1 MALFCCCVGLVYTYL
16 AGHVGRTGDQGA
28 FRALARGYTHW
39 SSGRLE
45 EMDVNTN
52 HPEYCHVR
60 CTMTPSMKSIPYH
73 IYLLLGRDGE
83 LATIC
88 SATCECAAGYVVFCC
103 YTCTFSP
110 ITPSPNIP
118 IDQAYS
124 IYVCI
129 KPITLL
135 FIYFY
140 RKSASCT
147 HVSAVLHCL
156 ASLNP
161 ASFQLRPNLPPAH
174 VVGDDDTTPVT
185 SLPCQWKRP
194 KK

>member
-1 MALFCCCVGLVYTYL
+1 MRRPVKLLLPPSLVLLQVNRSIVVSIFTVINGLFCCVGLVYTYL

-103 YTCTFSP
+103 YTCVP
-110 ITPSPNIP
+110 
-118 IDQAYS
+118 
-124 IYVCI
+124 
-129 KPITLL
+129 
-135 FIYFY
+135 
-140 RKSASCT
+140 
-147 HVSAVLHCL
+147 
-156 ASLNP
+156 
-161 ASFQLRPNLPPAH
+161 
-174 VVGDDDTTPVT
+174 
-185 SLPCQWKRP
+185 SLPLPLTYTC
-194 KK
+194 

>member
-1 MALFCCCVGLVYTYL
+1 MAFFCCYVGLVYTYL

-60 CTMTPSMKSIPYH
+60 CTMTPSMKCIPYH

-103 YTCTFSP
+103 YTCVP
-110 ITPSPNIP
+110 
-118 IDQAYS
+118 
-124 IYVCI
+124 
-129 KPITLL
+129 
-135 FIYFY
+135 
-140 RKSASCT
+140 
-147 HVSAVLHCL
+147 
-156 ASLNP
+156 
-161 ASFQLRPNLPPAH
+161 
-174 VVGDDDTTPVT
+174 
-185 SLPCQWKRP
+185 SLPLPLPQYTHRSGIWHLCMHIAYYLVIYLFLQKVCKLYTCVCCSTLP
-194 KK
+194 CLLESSIISIKT